1 MDELHIVNL
10 FLERLF
16 LCKQKHFMR
25 SEYRKLKTIMKKNLN
40 VDFSKN
46 ELQKNLSTDFGFAN
60 WEVDYLLAKVET
72 EFNIN
77 LAALNDT
84 SNVTVNHLL
93 QQIRKP
99 A

>member
-1 MDELHIVNL
+1 MKVLHIRNL

-25 SEYRKLKTIMKKNLN
+25 SEYRKLKAIIKKNLN

-46 ELQKNLSTDFGFAN
+46 ELQKNLSTDLGFAN

-72 EFNIN
+72 EFNVN
-77 LAALNDT
+77 LVALNDT
-84 SNVTVNHLL
+84 GNVTVNHLL
-93 QQIRKP
+93 QQIRKS

>member
-1 MDELHIVNL
+1 
-10 FLERLF
+10 
-16 LCKQKHFMR
+16 MR

-46 ELQKNLSTDFGFAN
+46 EIKKNLSTELGFAT

-72 EFNIN
+72 EFNVN
-77 LAALNDT
+77 LVALNDNG
-84 SNVTVNHLL
+84 NVTVNHLL
-93 QQIRKP
+93 QQIRKS